1 MAKIYGHQ
9 EKYSE
14 ALIQYNRDLEL
25 QKQYLSENDPS
36 LAETYNTMS
45 RICFK
50 QSDYGKAS

>member
-1 MAKIYGHQ
+1 VAKIYGHQ